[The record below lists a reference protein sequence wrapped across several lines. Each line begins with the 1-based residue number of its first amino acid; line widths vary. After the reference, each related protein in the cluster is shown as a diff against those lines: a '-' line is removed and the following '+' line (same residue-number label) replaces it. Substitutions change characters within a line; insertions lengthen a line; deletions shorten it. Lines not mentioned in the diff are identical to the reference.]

1 MAGKCSEMDVSE
13 VCEAK
18 GATVHGVLIGKLS
31 PVKESRSTVGVR
43 YFEGQFSDGKKT
55 VRIMVEFSVALY
67 ASTAYI
73 QSCARRTG
81 TP

>member
-18 GATVHGVLIGKLS
+18 GATVHGLLIGELS

-43 YFEGQFSDGKKT
+43 YFEGQFSDGQPPPSEVFT
-55 VRIMVEFSVALY
+55 SPPFFLGS
-67 ASTAYI
+67 
-73 QSCARRTG
+73 
-81 TP
+81 